1 MRMAADKLDCWK
13 LKANMAYFSYVHG
26 IMNGEIILKNRESR
40 TALQEFNLC

>member
-26 IMNGEIILKNRESR
+26 IMNGEIEKHKSAYEANAKYIIR
-40 TALQEFNLC
+40 